1 MYYTACAVDMDCGM
15 KIKSKTT
22 TTTTQIPMNTK
33 HGFE

>member
-22 TTTTQIPMNTK
+22 TTTQIPMNTK